1 LVECRLDK
9 GAGEDRTA
17 QGWPWVAVGQEWD
30 RRVSG
35 QDSTAVWGRRVL
47 WDRTDLI
54 VVGCSGIWGSLGWY
68 LRVGLRHDE
77 GAGENTTANRWGT
90 EWSGT
95 GRGLARVVRYRQCR
109 REGVRCTVTC

>member
-1 LVECRLDK
+1 M
-9 GAGEDRTA
+9 
-17 QGWPWVAVGQEWD
+17 
-30 RRVSG
+30 
-35 QDSTAVWGRRVL
+35 L

-77 GAGENTTANRWGT
+77 GAGENMTANRWGT

-95 GRGLARVVRYRQCR
+95 GRGLARVARYRQCR
-109 REGVRCTVTC
+109 RGGGGCAALSPTSGALCLSTAVRSSAGLDGALFVTNWHGLWA